1 MNSGLRRA
9 VGTAFVAAV
18 VSAIVS
24 AGPNRFGFSDRI
36 ERHLL
41 PEVTTGPSEPVW
53 SPDGNWIAFSMRGDI
68 WKIPQGG
75 GEAIALTKGPA
86 YHFEPAWSPDGTS
99 IAFSMDT
106 DGNLDIGV
114 VPAAGGEVRRLT
126 EERSVEIEP
135 TWGADSETI
144 YFVGARGRGLDIF
157 KLTVSDRAVSPVV
170 ADAGDQLQPAI
181 SPDGKTL
188 AYVSPVAGKLGT
200 GGIWTRPLDGGAPTL
215 VHYEESEYRMR
226 PQWTRDGKAFLFGSD
241 ERDSNDIA
249 VVPFDG
255 GNPHVITND
264 PMGEFSPAPS
274 PDGTRFAFVSNRR
287 GPMTLFIAPI
297 GGGPVTSWREVAITR
312 RTAKVSTGRVQARVL
327 SAAGAP
333 AAARIYTIASD
344 GRSYAPDGGFARVMA
359 VTETHYFHTNGTF
372 EVEVPAGK
380 LFLEAVRGFG
390 FVTAGA
396 EVDVRAGATTSVTL
410 QPRQLAAGLEGWY
423 SGDTHAHDLHQGRF
437 GLTHQTLFDQS
448 VAEDLNV
455 TNVLIHMDGTRLM
468 GRWADLTGEP
478 HRLSTRTHLLQFGE
492 EFRGSLG
499 HIGMLGIRNYILPLT
514 GGVNNT
520 AYEQTAS
527 DSPYLDGARAQG
539 GIAGFMHPYL
549 TAGKDASG
557 WSGSLIPVD
566 VALGKGD
573 FYDVASLYSDE
584 LASAEMYYKLLN
596 CGFRLAATGGT
607 DNFPDVFR
615 DPPPGT
621 DRTYARVDGPLTV
634 ASWLA
639 AVKAGRTF
647 ATTGPL
653 IDFTVNGLE
662 PGSVL
667 RQPADS
673 MAVAIARVRV
683 TSMMP
688 IDRIEVIVNGKI
700 AHTASINDRPAGMP
714 PRPPRPAANASR
726 SPGGSTSM
734 GTDFPVQLPDG
745 GWIAARVIGP
755 PSKYVGDSYAFAQ
768 TTPVYVQRAG
778 RTFVAQD
785 DARVL
790 VDVVDAIWT
799 RADRA
804 PWRSAADRE
813 RFKDEIDRARA
824 VYLRLATR

>member
-1 MNSGLRRA
+1 MSAGLQGRIA
-9 VGTAFVAAV
+9 LSLLAA
-18 VSAIVS
+18 AIATTIVS

-41 PEVTTGPSEPVW
+41 PEVTTGPSEPAY
-53 SPDGNWIAFSMRGDI
+53 SPDGGWIAFAMQGDI
-68 WKIPQGG
+68 WKVPQGG
-75 GEAIALTKGPA
+75 GEAIALTKGPV

-99 IAFSMDT
+99 IAFSMDIG
-106 DGNLDIGV
+106 GNLDIGV
-114 VPAAGGEVRRLT
+114 VPAAGGDVRRLT
-126 EERSVEIEP
+126 EDRSVDIEP
-135 TWGADSETI
+135 AWAADSKTI
-144 YFVGARGRGLDIF
+144 YFVSSRGRGFDIF
-157 KLTVSDRAVSPVV
+157 KLNVDDRAATAVV
-170 ADAGDQLQPAI
+170 ADGGDQLQPAV

-200 GGIWTRPLDGGAPTL
+200 GGIWTRPIDGGTPTL

-264 PMGEFSPAPS
+264 AMGEFSPAPS

-287 GPMTLFIAPI
+287 GPMTLFVAPI
-297 GGGPVTSWREVAITR
+297 GGGPATSWREVAIKSR
-312 RTAKVSTGRVQARVL
+312 KPALATGRVQVRVL
-327 SAAGAP
+327 SAAGTP
-333 AAARIYTIASD
+333 VAARIYATASD
-344 GRSYAPDGGFARVMA
+344 GRAYAPGGGFARVMA
-359 VTETHYFHTNGTF
+359 VTETHYFHATGPF
-372 EVEVPAGK
+372 ELEVPAGA
-380 LFLEAVRGFG
+380 LSLEAVRGFG
-390 FVTAGA
+390 YSPAMIKI
-396 EVDVRAGATTSVTL
+396 DVRPGVTTTATL
-410 QPRQLAAGLEGWY
+410 QPREFAPRLEGWY

-437 GLTHQTLFDQS
+437 GLTHKTLFDQS

-468 GRWADLTGEP
+468 GRWQDLTGEP
-478 HRLSTRTHLLQFGE
+478 DRLSTRTHILQFAE

-527 DSPYLDGARAQG
+527 DLPYLDGARAQG

-549 TAGKDASG
+549 NAGKDAAG

-566 VALGKGD
+566 VALGKGE

-621 DRTYARVDGPLTV
+621 DRTYAKVDGPLTV

-647 ATTGPL
+647 GTTGPL
-653 IDFTVNGLE
+653 LTLDVDGQG
-662 PGSVL
+662 PGTELKLTGSAPV
-667 RQPADS
+667 R
-673 MAVAIARVRV
+673 ITIRAR
-683 TSMMP
+683 SISP
-688 IDRIEVIVNGKI
+688 IDRIELIVNGRI
-700 AHTASINDRPAGMP
+700 MQSAVAADLTARLD
-714 PRPPRPAANASR
+714 AA
-726 SPGGSTSM
+726 
-734 GTDFPVQLPDG
+734 LPISEG
-745 GWIAARVIGP
+745 GWIAARAIGP
-755 PSKYVGDSYAFAQ
+755 ASKYVGDSYAFAQ
-768 TTPVYVQRAG
+768 TTPVYVVRDG
-778 RTFVAQD
+778 RTFISRD
-785 DARVL
+785 DARFL
-790 VDVVDAIWT
+790 ADVVDAIWA

-804 PWRSAADRE
+804 PWRSAAERE
-813 RFKDEIDRARA
+813 QFKGEIDRAKA
-824 VYLRLATR
+824 VYLRLAAR

>member
-1 MNSGLRRA
+1 MSARLRRRI
-9 VGTAFVAAV
+9 GAAV
-18 VSAIVS
+18 LGAAIVTAIVS

-41 PEVTTGPSEPVW
+41 PEVTTGPAEPVW
-53 SPDGNWIAFSMRGDI
+53 SPDGKWIAFSMRGDI
-68 WKIPQGG
+68 WKVPPEG

-99 IAFSMDT
+99 IAFSMDSG
-106 DGNLDIGV
+106 GNLDIGV

-126 EERSVEIEP
+126 EEPSVDIEP
-135 TWGADSETI
+135 AWAADSRTI
-144 YFVGARGRGLDIF
+144 YFVSSRGRGFDIF
-157 KLTVSDRAVSPVV
+157 KLTVDDRAATAVV
-170 ADAGDQLQPAI
+170 GDGGDQLQPAV

-200 GGIWTRPLDGGAPTL
+200 GGIWTRPIDGGTATL

-255 GNPHVITND
+255 GNPHVVTND
-264 PMGEFSPAPS
+264 PMGEFSAAPS

-287 GPMTLFIAPI
+287 GPMTLFVAPI
-297 GGGPVTSWREVAITR
+297 GGGPVTSWHEVAIKSR
-312 RTAKVSTGRVQARVL
+312 KPLLASGRVQVRVL
-327 SAAGAP
+327 GADGAP
-333 AAARIYTIASD
+333 AAARIYATASD
-344 GRSYAPDGGFARVMA
+344 GRAYAPDGGFARVMA
-359 VTETHYFHTNGTF
+359 VTETHYFHAIGPF
-372 EVEVPAGK
+372 ELEVPAGA
-380 LFLEAVRGFG
+380 LSLEAVRGFG
-390 FVTAGA
+390 YTPAMTKI
-396 EVDVRAGATTSVTL
+396 DVRAGVTTTATL
-410 QPRQLAAGLEGWY
+410 QPREFAPRLEGWY

-437 GLTHQTLFDQS
+437 GLTHKTLFDQS

-468 GRWADLTGEP
+468 GRWQDLTGEP
-478 HRLSTRTHLLQFGE
+478 DRLSTRTHILQFAE

-527 DSPYLDGARAQG
+527 DLPYLDGARAQG

-549 TAGKDASG
+549 NAGKDAAG

-566 VALGKGD
+566 VALGKGE

-584 LASAEMYYKLLN
+584 LASAEMYYRLLN

-621 DRTYARVDGPLTV
+621 DRTYAKVDGPLTV
-634 ASWLA
+634 AAWLA

-647 ATTGPL
+647 GTTGPL
-653 IDFTVNGLE
+653 ITLE
-662 PGSVL
+662 VDGQGPGSELKLTGSAPV
-667 RQPADS
+667 R
-673 MAVAIARVRV
+673 ITIRAR
-683 TSMMP
+683 SISP
-688 IDRIEVIVNGKI
+688 IDRIELIVNGRVVQS
-700 AHTASINDRPAGMP
+700 AAAADLTARLD
-714 PRPPRPAANASR
+714 AAL
-726 SPGGSTSM
+726 
-734 GTDFPVQLPDG
+734 PVPDG
-745 GWIAARVIGP
+745 GWIAARAIGP
-755 PSKYVGDSYAFAQ
+755 ASKYVGDSYAFAQ
-768 TTPVYVQRAG
+768 TTPVYVVRNG
-778 RTFVAQD
+778 RTFISQD
-785 DARVL
+785 DARFL
-790 VDVVDAIWT
+790 ADVVDAIWA

-804 PWRSAADRE
+804 AWRSPAERE
-813 RFKDEIDRARA
+813 RFKGEIERAKA
-824 VYLRLATR
+824 VYLRLTAG